1 MEPTQISVLY
11 DNQIEK
17 ILPRGLAVGAGI
29 HIDEQTSEVD
39 NELNKVFRSNNHVYL
54 IKLGNNL
61 INKHYNIT
69 IINMRNRVTTHQE
82 IWAVQ
87 LPPGL
92 KSSSIMAGIQTIE
105 FCLGKMNPIK
115 FFSCTHKCPKLI
127 SEWAE
132 IHILH
137 SGWRILHHVYFSESG
152 INFQFDIK
160 KYPRKIV

>member
-29 HIDEQTSEVD
+29 HIEEQTSEVD
-39 NELNKVFRSNNHVYL
+39 NELNKVFRSNNHVYS

-92 KSSSIMAGIQTIE
+92 KSSSSMAG
-105 FCLGKMNPIK
+105 F
-115 FFSCTHKCPKLI
+115 
-127 SEWAE
+127 
-132 IHILH
+132 
-137 SGWRILHHVYFSESG
+137 
-152 INFQFDIK
+152 
-160 KYPRKIV
+160 